1 MQLDTPRAPG
11 RKLDF
16 LELCGVVAVCLV
28 AACAAFELMLHLRDI
43 LEPLIFSGFLVAA
56 IEKPVE
62 SVYTFL
68 TVHLC
73 TCCRRRRTKF
83 DGTDNVGS
91 PQAAEPRAVEEAR
104 PLVPERQGRKDRA
117 ISVEMMVEEAVQCDG
132 LIRIISVMVVL
143 FAISCVLFGLG
154 VMVFYSGMHMKEE
167 WPAYKSGAL
176 RVGKTLEA
184 AIDGVL
190 HSLKLPQG
198 DIDKY
203 IKSSYQ
209 GVLEGAEKLLWN
221 LLNRLIADVSGA
233 LSWVLLTFLYVFFWL
248 LRPLPLTDKMNECIR
263 SYILKKTIICAGY
276 GICVALL
283 FYALRIDLAA
293 VFGFISFIL
302 NYLPEVGPFLSM
314 IIPAPVILL
323 DGRLENPFATFFA
336 ALLGQLLLKFFF
348 GNYLE
353 VKIIESDEMMNLHPI
368 WILLGLTYFG
378 FVWGPIGMLLSVP
391 ILAMLKV
398 AALPE
403 TGLMPKSYG
412 LSMLACLEGRKYRK
426 GEIQ

>member
-1 MQLDTPRAPG
+1 
-11 RKLDF
+11 
-16 LELCGVVAVCLV
+16 
-28 AACAAFELMLHLRDI
+28 
-43 LEPLIFSGFLVAA
+43 
-56 IEKPVE
+56 
-62 SVYTFL
+62 
-68 TVHLC
+68 
-73 TCCRRRRTKF
+73 
-83 DGTDNVGS
+83 
-91 PQAAEPRAVEEAR
+91 
-104 PLVPERQGRKDRA
+104 
-117 ISVEMMVEEAVQCDG
+117 MMVEEAVQCDG

-248 LRPLPLTDKMNECIR
+248 LRPLPLTDKMNEFIR
-263 SYILKKTIICAGY
+263 SYILKKTIICLGY
-276 GICVALL
+276 GFCVGML
-283 FYALRIDLAA
+283 FFILHIDVAA
-293 VFGFISFIL
+293 VFGLVSFTL
-302 NYLPEVGPFLSM
+302 GFLPEIGPMLSM
-314 IIPAPVILL
+314 VLPIPVILL
-323 DGRLENPFATFFA
+323 DGRLTNPLGTLCA
-336 ALLGQLLLKFFF
+336 ALLGQMMLKFIFS
-348 GNYLE
+348 NYLE
-353 VKIIESDEMMNLHPI
+353 VKLIEDDRMMMIHPV

-378 FVWGPIGMLLSVP
+378 YVWGPVGMLLSVP
-391 ILAMLKV
+391 ILAMFK
-398 AALPE
+398 ALLMPE
-403 TGLMPKSYG
+403 TGMVPKPYG
-412 LSMLACLEGRKYRK
+412 LPILACLEGRLYKK
-426 GEIQ
+426 GEM